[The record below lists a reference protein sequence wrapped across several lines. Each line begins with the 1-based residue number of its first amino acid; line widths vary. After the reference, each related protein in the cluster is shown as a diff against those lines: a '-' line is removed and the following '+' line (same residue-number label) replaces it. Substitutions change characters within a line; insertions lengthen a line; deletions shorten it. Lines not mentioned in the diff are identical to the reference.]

1 MVFALHVTIDVATL
15 SFLIGTI
22 IPIAV
27 ALVTK
32 QTASRGIKAAVNAL
46 LSIAAGVL
54 SVYVS
59 EAQGEIVSID
69 VAAFVTAVGAAWI
82 TSIATHYGL
91 LKPTG
96 ITGGEGIVQ
105 SATPNLGIGSSH
117 SHQPPAPEA
126 GGPALDPEPAP
137 GPVVPAPAPWAT
149 PEPEPGPQCEV
160 APRGVVRH
168 RDEA

>member
-1 MVFALHVTIDVATL
+1 MVFAAHVTIDVATL

-32 QTASRGIKAAVNAL
+32 QTARRGVKAAVNAL
-46 LSIAAGVL
+46 LSIVAGVL

-59 EAQGEIVSID
+59 EAQGEIASVD
-69 VAAFVTAVGAAWI
+69 AAAFVTAVGAAWI

-96 ITGGEGIVQ
+96 ITGGAGAVQ
-105 SATPNLGIGSSH
+105 RATPQLGIGSSH
-117 SHQPPAPEA
+117 QDEDLNLAALPA
-126 GGPALDPEPAP
+126 
-137 GPVVPAPAPWAT
+137 
-149 PEPEPGPQCEV
+149 EPEEV
-160 APRGVVRH
+160 PRGVVRH
-168 RDEA
+168 RNEV